1 MESGRVISTEFQ
13 SPTTKG
19 ACRWVV
25 TMVAQQCGR
34 GRCHWTVHSELMV
47 EMANSAWLLDHT
59 HKQNRTSEKETRL
72 GRSTVTRDRK
82 MNEKVF
88 QRKQGGVGVPS
99 QFPNQLMT
107 ILGTVGR
114 EQYGETW
121 ETKPYLITGHLS
133 NTTGMIASWVDAGVV
148 D

>member
-1 MESGRVISTEFQ
+1 M
-13 SPTTKG
+13 K
-19 ACRWVV
+19 
-25 TMVAQQCGR
+25 
-34 GRCHWTVHSELMV
+34 RCF
-47 EMANSAWLLDHT
+47 NG
-59 HKQNRTSEKETRL
+59 N
-72 GRSTVTRDRK
+72 
-82 MNEKVF
+82 
-88 QRKQGGVGVPS
+88 GGVGVPS

-107 ILGTVGR
+107 ILGIVGR